1 MSQFDPNPKQFGAN
15 QPPQQTPGYYP
26 KQSNGKAVASLV
38 LGLLSLCFA
47 FVAGIPA
54 IIFGVLALGD
64 VRRGQGRVGGQGLA
78 IAGIIL
84 GCVGSVMTLVNIALL
99 LPAVTAARD
108 AARRAESSNR
118 LKHIGLAMHNH
129 HDTNR
134 TLPPAYNV
142 DQDGKPLLSWR
153 VHILPFIEQE
163 SLYKQFK
170 LDEPWDSS
178 HNKRLINQ
186 MPDVYLAP
194 GADAGTYQTVYLGV
208 VGNKRQHTAFR
219 DDGRGSH
226 LAEFANDGTSNTILV
241 VEANEDQAVIWTKPD
256 DWNFDPQN
264 PRRGLGEFRLRGFLA
279 LFADGSVKSIPNSVD
294 EKTLS
299 HMFIRNDG
307 SGLQV
312 QELLDAR
319 SGYR

>member
-1 MSQFDPNPKQFGAN
+1 
-15 QPPQQTPGYYP
+15 
-26 KQSNGKAVASLV
+26 
-38 LGLLSLCFA
+38 
-47 FVAGIPA
+47 
-54 IIFGVLALGD
+54 
-64 VRRGQGRVGGQGLA
+64 
-78 IAGIIL
+78 
-84 GCVGSVMTLVNIALL
+84 
-99 LPAVTAARD
+99 
-108 AARRAESSNR
+108 
-118 LKHIGLAMHNH
+118 MHNH

-208 VGNKRQHTAFR
+208 VANKRHHTAFR
-219 DDGRGSH
+219 DDGRGSR
-226 LAEFANDGTSNTILV
+226 FADFTDGTSNTILV
-241 VEANEDQAVIWTKPD
+241 VEANEDQAVVWTKPD

-319 SGYR
+319 PGYR